1 MEAERSRL
9 ETESDIPSNRRRR
22 GFAQAVTSELHRF
35 SDDYDNHRLKWTVS
49 RHWTEYGD

>member
-22 GFAQAVTSELHRF
+22 GFAQAVTSERDATIHTSLQVMITITI
-35 SDDYDNHRLKWTVS
+35 D
-49 RHWTEYGD
+49 